1 LTSKREKFYKR
12 RIAELEAQLKQR
24 DERNANLEKQVAE
37 LLKVNEALI
46 KKNAELSE
54 QVIKLTDKIAKLSRN
69 SSNSSKPPS
78 SDPPGMSAVLPKRRR
93 KKRGA
98 RNGHQPFMRELLP
111 PDRVTHRI
119 ELKAQVC
126 PCGGTNLE
134 KTSEKPLRHQ
144 IVDIPPIE
152 PQVTEYVQHIY
163 RCKDCGQLVYQ
174 PLPDEVKRKYFGP
187 GVLALVAIL
196 TGMLNTSK
204 RKALAML
211 NEVFSVPMSL
221 GGLSNCEAQLTDVLQ
236 QPYNEAAEHA
246 REQDVG
252 HADETGWPRGNKQ
265 KGWLWAFCCATAAF
279 FMVHANRSQQAARKL
294 IGGFAGKL
302 VTDRY
307 NAYNFYTLIRQICW
321 AHLKRDFKAISEA
334 KGAIGKIGEELH
346 GLAKKIL
353 KLRKRVRDGTLQWE
367 TFQRRMPELQKR
379 VESLLKTGA
388 NFDDKMG
395 GKCREILKH
404 KKYLWT
410 FVQDQRVE
418 PTNNFAERIVRQG
431 VLWRKSSFGTQSER
445 GARYVERI
453 LTTCATCRLQGR
465 SIIEYLRDACRC
477 HLDGIP
483 APSLVNTGHH
493 LAKSA

>member
-1 LTSKREKFYKR
+1 MSDNDFIMDKDAYIKHLEEENAILKKRIE
-12 RIAELEAQLKQR
+12 ELER
-24 DERNANLEKQVAE
+24 
-37 LLKVNEALI
+37 LLGMN
-46 KKNAELSE
+46 
-54 QVIKLTDKIAKLSRN
+54 SR
-69 SSNSSKPPS
+69 NSSKPPS
-78 SDPPGMSAVLPKRRR
+78 LDPPGMSVVLPKRRR

-98 RNGHQPFMRELLP
+98 RKGHEPHLRELLP
-111 PDRVTHRI
+111 QELVKKHFHLKPD
-119 ELKAQVC
+119 VC
-126 PCGGTNLE
+126 TCGGTNLE
-134 KTSEKPLRHQ
+134 ETSEEPLRHQ
-144 IVDIPPIE
+144 VVDIPPIE
-152 PQVTEYVQHIY
+152 PQVTEYVQYIY

-174 PLPDEVKRKYFGP
+174 SLPDGLKRKHFGP
-187 GVLALVAIL
+187 GTLSVVGIL
-196 TGMLNTSK
+196 TGVLNTSK

-221 GGLSNCEAQLTDVLQ
+221 GGLSNCEAQLADALQ
-236 QPYNEAAEHA
+236 QPYNEAAEHVI
-246 REQDVG
+246 EQDVA

-294 IGGFAGKL
+294 MGGFAGKL
-302 VTDRY
+302 VSDRY
-307 NAYNFYTLIRQICW
+307 NAYNFYKLIRQICW

-334 KGAIGKIGEELH
+334 KDAISKIGEELH

-379 VESLLKTGA
+379 VESLLKAGA
-388 NFDDKMG
+388 NFDGKMG
-395 GKCREILKH
+395 GKCRDILKH

-453 LTTCATCRLQGR
+453 LTVCATCRLQGR
-465 SIIEYLRDACRC
+465 NVIEYLRNVCHC
-477 HLDGIP
+477 HLNGIP
-483 APSLVNTGHH
+483 APSLIKPTAD